1 MRYSRLL
8 PGFLLTVLS
17 FCAFS
22 QPYTSARTSFT
33 VDQVDGCAGLE
44 VTITVKPDLDPV
56 AKTCQAFFM
65 DFGDDKPDQTSTG
78 NTCTFKHTYQ
88 SPGSYRLEVY
98 PGGLGIG
105 NRDSIRI
112 RVRENIQPAFDV
124 YSCNG
129 SKVQIK
135 ITDKTFEQYYIN
147 FTAAQD
153 TKDDD
158 SLAFSQVMTR
168 SFTYPASGPKT
179 ITVKGKYVKSKDKCN
194 AQTENF
200 NAVQTLTKASL
211 NTLSVNSPEALQLDF
226 TPQVDTQYKLDISLN
241 GTTQFQQFKTFYK
254 PVAGTASEVI
264 SGLDNEK
271 NFYCFQFRTFDPC
284 ANKSLDN
291 ASICS
296 IRNEVTKESGKINV
310 AWQTG
315 SLSPST
321 FRIERDD
328 SFLANTSSSP
338 YQDASVVCL
347 KDYCYRVSQQFGT
360 GGPVSRSAKR
370 CERAFS
376 SVIPAP
382 VDNIATVVEPDGLIL
397 KWDQDP
403 AYTASVYT
411 VARVLKNA
419 NFNTAGSATVKTLK
433 DDFYKEPSPF
443 SYRVNYL
450 DVCNNRSPDSRS
462 VKPLTLTGTV
472 TRTNRDS
479 LRWTRYRGYGSGIS
493 GYKVR
498 KEPVG
503 GSPTEYMIN
512 DPADTV
518 FVNPDADSKFQKII
532 YRVSAIP
539 SQPGLPVSLSDTVLV
554 VRKPRLIIPNAFTPD
569 GSGPADNE
577 TFNLHAQFI
586 KAIDFKV
593 FDRWGKLV
601 SFEDGITATNP
612 NAIIPVFNVWNGINK
627 ESGELM
633 PESSY
638 VWTATFT
645 DLLGRSFSR
654 TGSIALILRKKP

>member
-1 MRYSRLL
+1 MRSSRLL
-8 PGFLLTVLS
+8 PVLLLTVLS
-17 FCAFS
+17 YYAYS
-22 QPYTSARTSFT
+22 QPYASAKTFFT
-33 VDQVDGCAGLE
+33 VDQVDGCAELT
-44 VTITVKPDLDPV
+44 VTINVKPDLDPV

-65 DFGDDKPDQTSTG
+65 DFGDDQPDQTSTG
-78 NTCTFKHTYQ
+78 NTCTFTHTYKN
-88 SPGSYRLEVY
+88 PGSYRLEVF
-98 PGGLGIG
+98 PGGLGVA

-112 RVRENIQPAFDV
+112 RVRENIKPAFDV

-135 ITDKTFEQYYIN
+135 ITDKTYEQYYVN

-158 SLAFSQVMTR
+158 SLAFSQIMTR
-168 SFTYPASGPKT
+168 SFSYPSAGAKT
-179 ITVKGKYVKSKDKCN
+179 ITVRGKYVKSKDKCDV
-194 AQTENF
+194 QTENF

-211 NTLSVNSPEALQLDF
+211 TTLSVTSPEALQLDF
-226 TPQVDTQYKLDISLN
+226 TPQVDTQYKLDIALN
-241 GTTQFQQFKTFYK
+241 GSTQFQQFKTFYK
-254 PVAGTASEVI
+254 PVAGTATEVI

-271 NFYCFQFRTFDPC
+271 NFYCLQFRTFDPC

-296 IRNEVTKESGKINV
+296 IRNVLTTESGKINV
-310 AWQTG
+310 TWQTG
-315 SLSPST
+315 SLSSAP

-328 SFLANTSSSP
+328 GFLANAAASP
-338 YQDASVVCL
+338 YQDGTVVCL
-347 KDYCYRVSQQFGT
+347 KDYCYFVTQQYGA

-370 CERAFS
+370 CEKAFS
-376 SVIPAP
+376 SVIPAA
-382 VDNIATVVEPDGLIL
+382 VQNIATVVEPNGLVL
-397 KWDQDP
+397 AWDQDP
-403 AYTASVYT
+403 AFTAGVYT
-411 VARVLKNA
+411 VSRVLNNA
-419 NFNTAGSATVKTLK
+419 NFNTAGSSTVRTLK

-443 SYRVNYL
+443 TYRVSYL
-450 DVCNNRSPDSRS
+450 DVCNNRSPDSRT

-498 KEPVG
+498 KELVG
-503 GSPTEYMIN
+503 GGLTEYTITN
-512 DPADTV
+512 AADTV
-518 FVNPDADSKFQKII
+518 FVNPDADSRFQQIV

-539 SQPGLPVSLSDTVLV
+539 AQPGLPVSFSDTIKV

-569 GSGPADNE
+569 NNGTNE
-577 TFNLHAQFI
+577 NFIIYAQFI
-586 KAIDFKV
+586 ESIDFKV

-601 SFEDGITATNP
+601 SFAKDISATDP
-612 NAIIPVFNVWNGINK
+612 NAAVPVFTVWNGLNK
-627 ESGELM
+627 ASGELM